1 MKINVDATVPRH
13 AKYGAVGAICRSED
27 GTFMGASVLVLK
39 YISSPQILEA
49 LAIRE
54 AMALAEDLYQRRIH
68 VVSDCKQVVEDLN
81 EENASTH
88 GAIVHEIIHQSS
100 DFDFCK
106 FSHEFR
112 SSNVEAHNLEVAAV
126 CG

>member
-1 MKINVDATVPRH
+1 M
-13 AKYGAVGAICRSED
+13 
-27 GTFMGASVLVLK
+27 LVLK

-81 EENASTH
+81 EENASAH
-88 GAIVHEIIHQSS
+88 GAIVHEIIY
-100 DFDFCK
+100 
-106 FSHEFR
+106 
-112 SSNVEAHNLEVAAV
+112 
-126 CG
+126 